1 MRYTLTVRADRKDVV
16 EAVISK
22 LPSHYITAW
31 VAETEEG
38 TVQYS
43 EPTNGAR
50 KVQLPVG
57 QLASL
62 VAVAHEE
69 GTKPTHYIC
78 SGEYNDEQLKSL
90 KRVLQRIRLTK
101 NVDWWE
107 DAII

>member
-1 MRYTLTVRADRKDVV
+1 MRYTLTVLADEAPKV

-50 KVQLPVG
+50 KVKLPVG

-69 GTKPTHYIC
+69 GTKPTHFTL
-78 SGEYNDEQLKSL
+78 SGEFNGEQLQRL
-90 KRVLQRIRLTK
+90 K
-101 NVDWWE
+101 
-107 DAII
+107 DAVRGLI